1 MSEYQ
6 AFDPTLYLE
15 HYGVLGM
22 KWGIRKDRQGTYDK
36 ASAKLKKLDTKS
48 QVYRNTA
55 NKYKQKY
62 YQKEVD
68 AQTSTFFKRRKIRK
82 AGQLA
87 TTAYTND
94 IKANRMT
101 VKAYNWSK
109 KMDSVFKNGTKVRAT
124 DPEARK
130 IGEKYAKMTIADLQN
145 NSKQS
150 TAFLNASRNAF
161 STSGSYKDFA
171 ASLNDPDAWKK
182 YNQYY
187 NG

>member
-1 MSEYQ
+1 MYEYQ
-6 AFDPTLYLE
+6 GFDPSLYLE

-22 KWGIRKDRQGTYDK
+22 KWGVRKDRQGTYDR

-48 QVYRNTA
+48 QSYRSTA

-68 AQTSTFFKRRKIRK
+68 AQTATFFKRRKIKK

-87 TTAYTND
+87 KTSYTFD
-94 IKANRMT
+94 IKANRMA

-109 KMDSVFKNGTKVRAT
+109 KMDKVFKNGTKVSAT

-130 IGEKYAKMTIADLQN
+130 IGEKYAKMTIKDLQN
-145 NSKQS
+145 NSRES

-161 STSGSYKDFA
+161 VTTGSYNDFA
-171 ASLNDPDAWKK
+171 NSLNDPDAWKK

-187 NG
+187 NN